1 MTRRFALGRWFLM
14 IGVALFTIAL
24 MIQSSQ
30 VAAVSYP
37 LRPTFPPLPTATPTP
52 PPTTRTPPP
61 PGAYIE
67 LHLRPPDPAL
77 WTVVEWQDGLGQ
89 WHRVD
94 GWQGPIDGVR
104 DGVGTKRWWLSATL
118 FGRGL
123 FRWVALS
130 RVEGEPLAVSAPFT
144 LPAGIDVTA
153 VVTLTVP

>member
-1 MTRRFALGRWFLM
+1 MRRRGRAYILFLLCLGGMGAILLSPVTETGAFAVAGPTPTWTRPA
-14 IGVALFTIAL
+14 
-24 MIQSSQ
+24 
-30 VAAVSYP
+30 
-37 LRPTFPPLPTATPTP
+37 PLPFTPTP
-52 PPTTRTPPP
+52 RPVTSP

-118 FGRGL
+118 FGRGP